1 MPSVNEE
8 LQDRAIRHALA
19 INGYGKGLSDKIVRL
34 LNSAD
39 ADLVDKLAARL
50 VAIKERGFDTGP
62 KTTERLRKLLDE
74 IRAINSAVYADMADA
89 LTDELIE
96 FGTSEAGFQKASID
110 TTLGIS
116 LDTKLPS
123 PVRLRAIVTETPIQG
138 TLLSPWVEGMSA
150 GRIQRIEQQ
159 IRLGMVGSE
168 TTDQIVA
175 RIRGTKALQY
185 RDGILEKS
193 RQSAQSMVRTAVS
206 HVSNVAS
213 QETWKANA
221 HVVKGWQFLATLD
234 GRTTITCAGLS
245 GQFFPIGEGP
255 IPPLHIRCRSVSV
268 PVTKSFKELGV
279 DADELPKGTRASMD
293 GQVAADTTFADFLK
307 RKGDGFQD
315 QVLGKTRADLWR
327 NGKLDL
333 ADFIKSDGT
342 VLTLDQLR
350 KSYPGLLDK

>member
-39 ADLVDKLAARL
+39 ADFVDKLAARL

-62 KTTERLRKLLDE
+62 KTTARLKALLGE
-74 IRAINSAVYADMADA
+74 LGAINSAIYGEIEDT
-89 LTDELIE
+89 LTDELTQ
-96 FGTSEAGFQKASID
+96 FSKAEAGFQKAAID
-110 TTLGIS
+110 TALGVE
-116 LDTKLPS
+116 LGTGLPS
-123 PVRLRAIVTETPIQG
+123 PARLKAIVTETPIQG
-138 TLLSPWVEGMSA
+138 SLLSSWVEGMSS
-150 GRIQRIEQQ
+150 GRITRIEQQ
-159 IRLGMVGSE
+159 IRLGMVASE
-168 TTDQIVA
+168 TTDQIVS

-185 RDGILEKS
+185 RDGIMDVS
-193 RQSAQSMVRTAVS
+193 RRSAQSMVRTAVS

-234 GRTTITCAGLS
+234 GRTTVTCAGLS

-255 IPPLHIRCRSVSV
+255 IPPRHIRCRSVSV

-279 DADELPKGTRASMD
+279 DAKELPKGTRASMD

-307 RKGDGFQD
+307 RKGDSFQD

-350 KSYPGLLDK
+350 QRYGDILK